1 MMADA
6 EVTDRDAGDI
16 NLTGTYYEL
25 GYNVMAGGDSALY
38 PFVRVEEVEVTD
50 GSTSDY
56 TTFGLHYRPIDQICF
71 KLDRCDETDT
81 TSFVI
86 GYVF

>member
-6 EVTDRDAGDI
+6 EVTERVAGDI
-16 NLTGTYYEL
+16 ELTGTYYEL
-25 GYNVMAGGDSALY
+25 GYNLLDGADSALY
-38 PFVRVEEVEVTD
+38 PFIRIEEVESGAGTD
-50 GSTSDY
+50 EF
-56 TTFGLHYRPIDQICF
+56 TTMGIHFRPIDQICF
-71 KLDRCDETDT
+71 KLDKCDETDT